1 MALDGIA
8 ISNIKNELKTKL
20 LGGRID
26 KIYQPENDEIIISVR
41 SLGKAYKILITAN
54 ASQPRLHLT
63 EKTKPNPMQ
72 PPLFCMVLRK
82 YLSSGKIIDITQ
94 PKFERILTIH
104 IESINELGD
113 YSEKKLIVE
122 IMGKHSNIILIDENN
137 IILDAVKHISHEKSS
152 VREVLPGKKYF
163 SPPSEKIDSL
173 LLDKENFFLSVKN
186 NTEKK
191 LQNLIYES
199 YNGISP
205 SFASEICF
213 RAGLDA
219 SDNVGETSELSL
231 KKLYENFKLIV
242 EKIKNN
248 DFSPEIIYSEK
259 NKIIDFSSLE
269 MTQYSLYKKQKF
281 PSISDL
287 LEFFYTEKD
296 LLYRINQKS
305 QDLKKLITN
314 NIERCVKK
322 KDIQIKTLKA
332 ISNRDKLRLYGELIT
347 ANIYAVPKSA
357 TSFTTKNFYDEN
369 LKDITI
375 PIDPLLTPSENA
387 QKYFKQYNKE
397 KRTFSALQIQIK
409 QNDEELEY
417 LEGILTC
424 LQTSSNEQDI
434 KEIRQELYEQGFIKK
449 LKQQKGKNKPV
460 KSNPLRYISSDGFNI
475 YVGKNNHQNDE
486 LTLKIAR
493 NNDIWLHTKK
503 IPGSHVIIVTEGKD
517 VPDTTL
523 NEAALLAAFYS
534 KGKNSALVPV
544 DYTQKKYVKKPSGA
558 KPGMVIYET
567 NKTAYIT
574 PSEEEVAKIK
584 KAE

>member
-1 MALDGIA
+1 M
-8 ISNIKNELKTKL
+8 
-20 LGGRID
+20 
-26 KIYQPENDEIIISVR
+26 
-41 SLGKAYKILITAN
+41 
-54 ASQPRLHLT
+54 
-63 EKTKPNPMQ
+63 
-72 PPLFCMVLRK
+72 
-82 YLSSGKIIDITQ
+82 
-94 PKFERILTIH
+94 
-104 IESINELGD
+104 
-113 YSEKKLIVE
+113 
-122 IMGKHSNIILIDENN
+122 
-137 IILDAVKHISHEKSS
+137 
-152 VREVLPGKKYF
+152 
-163 SPPSEKIDSL
+163 
-173 LLDKENFFLSVKN
+173 
-186 NTEKK
+186 
-191 LQNLIYES
+191 IYES

-213 RAGLDA
+213 RTGLDA
-219 SDNVGETSELSL
+219 SDNVGETSEINL

-259 NKIIDFSSLE
+259 NKIIDFSSIE
-269 MTQYSLYKKQKF
+269 MTQYSSYKKQKF
-281 PSISDL
+281 SSISDL

-322 KDIQIKTLKA
+322 KDIQIKTLKS

-347 ANIYAVPKSA
+347 ANIYAVPKGA
-357 TSFTTKNFYDEN
+357 VSFTTKNFYDEN
-369 LKDITI
+369 LEDITI
-375 PIDPLLTPSENA
+375 PINPLLTPSENA

-397 KRTFSALQIQIK
+397 KRTFSALQVQIK
-409 QNDEELEY
+409 QNDDELEY
-417 LEGILTC
+417 LEGILTS

-460 KSNPLRYISSDGFNI
+460 KSNPLHYISSDGFNI

-544 DYTQKKYVKKPSGA
+544 DYTQKKFVKKPSGA

-574 PSEEEVAKIK
+574 PSEEKVSKIK